1 MITKLREKHYA
12 ITYLTSSELVR
23 EFTTWTIDSKK
34 SPSDNFLAIYT
45 VRTKAHRHSRNVH
58 FDNRFTWNTFLA
70 GLRLREAYKT
80 LIKGFG
86 NTAKQEYM
94 L

>member
-1 MITKLREKHYA
+1 MIAKLREKHYA

-23 EFTTWTIDSKK
+23 EFMTWTIDSKK

-45 VRTKAHRHSRNVH
+45 VRTKAHRHCDSSS
-58 FDNRFTWNTFLA
+58 A
-70 GLRLREAYKT
+70 
-80 LIKGFG
+80 LITTSLSKALTSDVCDSSSKYDSSKA
-86 NTAKQEYM
+86 NYLQ